1 MAVIFKKKF
10 NSYSHNT
17 TSKGSRSVALG
28 CFRKRNRTL
37 ASAPHLET
45 NPPVTARHKSWSV
58 VMQVPRSAG
67 RCFHLHGNH
76 ISKCQAVF
84 SNHRQ
89 TDSDLE
95 ENLQIPSQKQ
105 EQGFKGGPIWSDDI
119 AKVTFKSLPD
129 EQMPRQRKI
138 YSVLGVF
145 NVRVYSVYGIL
156 ASVFGFISLE

>member
-1 MAVIFKKKF
+1 M
-10 NSYSHNT
+10 
-17 TSKGSRSVALG
+17 ALG

-45 NPPVTARHKSWSV
+45 SPPVTARHKSSSV

-156 ASVFGFISLE
+156 ASVFGFISLEWKLFKSMYLLAVRMCIFI

>member
-1 MAVIFKKKF
+1 M
-10 NSYSHNT
+10 
-17 TSKGSRSVALG
+17 ALG
-28 CFRKRNRTL
+28 CFRKSNSTL

-45 NPPVTARHKSWSV
+45 GPPVTARHKSWSA
-58 VMQVPRSAG
+58 VMRVPRSAS

-138 YSVLGVF
+138 YSVLGVL
-145 NVRVYSVYGIL
+145 NVSVYSVYGIL

>member
-1 MAVIFKKKF
+1 M
-10 NSYSHNT
+10 
-17 TSKGSRSVALG
+17 ALG

-45 NPPVTARHKSWSV
+45 SPPVTARHKSWSV

-119 AKVTFKSLPD
+119 AKVTFKSIGAMFFEGVGGEMRGFARGFLKQW
-129 EQMPRQRKI
+129 ENCCAFGHFVPRCLQIKGNWRLDWQTGG
-138 YSVLGVF
+138 S
-145 NVRVYSVYGIL
+145 NVKYNL
-156 ASVFGFISLE
+156 